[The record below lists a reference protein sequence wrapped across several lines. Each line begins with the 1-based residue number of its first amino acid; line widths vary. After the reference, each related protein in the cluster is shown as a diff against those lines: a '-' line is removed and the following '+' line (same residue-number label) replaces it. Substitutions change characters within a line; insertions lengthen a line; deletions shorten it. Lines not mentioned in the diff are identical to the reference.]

1 MTAEHAPRIL
11 YQVKQVELA
20 VRGRLDDVVR
30 PHGITVTQY
39 TALTV
44 LEQHPGMS
52 SSQLARHA
60 FVTAQAME
68 GIVRALVDAGL
79 RGLGLVAWGGA
90 GVAGGLIA
98 RDRDPENRRRMA
110 ISLTPAGVALLS
122 ACRDDV
128 DRIEAVAF
136 GGRSG
141 SERAALGRWLQEARR
156 ALEQSTEPVD

>member
-52 SSQLARHA
+52 SAQLARHA

-68 GIVRALVDAGL
+68 GIVRALVDA
-79 RGLGLVAWGGA
+79 R
-90 GVAGGLIA
+90 LID
-98 RDRDPENRRRMA
+98 RVRDPENRRRMA

-122 ACRDDV
+122 ACRGDV
-128 DRIEAVAF
+128 DRIEAEAF
-136 GGRSG
+136 ARLTA
-141 SERAALGRWLQEARR
+141 SERTALGRWLQDARR
-156 ALEQSTEPVD
+156 ALEESARPVD

>member
-52 SSQLARHA
+52 SAQLARHA

-79 RGLGLVAWGGA
+79 IDRV
-90 GVAGGLIA
+90 
-98 RDRDPENRRRMA
+98 RDPENRRRMA

-122 ACRDDV
+122 ACRGDV
-128 DRIEAVAF
+128 DRIEAEAF
-136 GGRSG
+136 ARLTA
-141 SERAALGRWLQEARR
+141 SERTALGRWLQDARR
-156 ALEQSTEPVD
+156 ALEESARPVD

>member
-52 SSQLARHA
+52 SAQLARHA
-60 FVTAQAME
+60 FVSAQAME

-79 RGLGLVAWGGA
+79 IDRV
-90 GVAGGLIA
+90 
-98 RDRDPENRRRMA
+98 RDPENRRRMA
-110 ISLTPAGVALLS
+110 ISLTPAGVALLV
-122 ACRDDV
+122 ACRSDV
-128 DRIEAVAF
+128 DRIEAEAF
-136 GGRSG
+136 AGLSDA
-141 SERAALGRWLQEARR
+141 ERAALGRWLQDARR
-156 ALEQSTEPVD
+156 ALE

>member
-52 SSQLARHA
+52 SAQLARHA
-60 FVTAQAME
+60 FVSAQAME
-68 GIVRALVDAGL
+68 GIVRALVD
-79 RGLGLVAWGGA
+79 
-90 GVAGGLIA
+90 GGLID
-98 RDRDPENRRRMA
+98 RVRDPENRRRMA
-110 ISLTPAGVALLS
+110 ISLTPAGTALLE
-122 ACRDDV
+122 ACRGDV
-128 DRIEAVAF
+128 DRIEDEAF
-136 GGRSG
+136 AGLST
-141 SERAALGRWLQEARR
+141 SERAALGRWLQDARR
-156 ALEQSTEPVD
+156 ALERSARPVD

>member
-52 SSQLARHA
+52 SAQLARHA

-79 RGLGLVAWGGA
+79 IDRV
-90 GVAGGLIA
+90 
-98 RDRDPENRRRMA
+98 RDPENRRRMA
-110 ISLTPAGVALLS
+110 ISLTPAGVALLA

-136 GGRSG
+136 GGRSR
-141 SERAALGRWLQEARR
+141 SERAALGRWLQDARR
-156 ALEQSTEPVD
+156 ALEESARPVD

>member
-52 SSQLARHA
+52 SAQLARHA

-79 RGLGLVAWGGA
+79 IDRT
-90 GVAGGLIA
+90 
-98 RDRDPENRRRMA
+98 RDAENRRRMA
-110 ISLTPAGVALLS
+110 ISLTPGGVALLA

-136 GGRSG
+136 GGRSEA
-141 SERAALGRWLQEARR
+141 ERAALGRWLQEARH
-156 ALEQSTEPVD
+156 ALEASGVPVD

>member
-52 SSQLARHA
+52 SAQLARHA

-79 RGLGLVAWGGA
+79 IDRV
-90 GVAGGLIA
+90 
-98 RDRDPENRRRMA
+98 RDPENRRRMA
-110 ISLTPAGVALLS
+110 ISLTPAGVALLA

>member
-52 SSQLARHA
+52 SAQLARHA

-79 RGLGLVAWGGA
+79 IDRV
-90 GVAGGLIA
+90 
-98 RDRDPENRRRMA
+98 RDPENRRRMA

-136 GGRSG
+136 GGRSR
-141 SERAALGRWLQEARR
+141 SERAALGRWLQDARR
-156 ALEQSTEPVD
+156 ALEESARPVD

>member
-20 VRGRLDDVVR
+20 VRGRLDAVVR

-52 SSQLARHA
+52 SAQLARHA
-60 FVTAQAME
+60 FVSAQSME
-68 GIVRALVDAGL
+68 GIVRALAEAGL
-79 RGLGLVAWGGA
+79 IER
-90 GVAGGLIA
+90 A
-98 RDRDPENRRRMA
+98 RDADNRRRMT
-110 ISLTPAGVALLS
+110 ISLTPAGTALLA

-128 DRIEAVAF
+128 DRIEAEAF
-136 GGRSG
+136 AGLSSTERS
-141 SERAALGRWLQEARR
+141 ALGRWLQDARR
-156 ALEQSTEPVD
+156 ALEQSPPLTD

>member
-79 RGLGLVAWGGA
+79 IDRV
-90 GVAGGLIA
+90 
-98 RDRDPENRRRMA
+98 RDPENRRRMA

>member
-52 SSQLARHA
+52 SAQLARHA

-79 RGLGLVAWGGA
+79 IDRV
-90 GVAGGLIA
+90 
-98 RDRDPENRRRMA
+98 RDPENRRRMA

>member
-52 SSQLARHA
+52 SAQLARHA

-68 GIVRALVDAGL
+68 GIVRALADA
-79 RGLGLVAWGGA
+79 R
-90 GVAGGLIA
+90 LIE
-98 RDRDPENRRRMA
+98 RVRDPDNRRRMA
-110 ISLTPAGVALLS
+110 ISLTPGGVALLA

-136 GGRSG
+136 GGRSEA
-141 SERAALGRWLQEARR
+141 ERAALGRWLQEARH
-156 ALEQSTEPVD
+156 ALEASAVPVD

>member
-52 SSQLARHA
+52 SAQLARHA
-60 FVTAQAME
+60 FVSAQAME

-79 RGLGLVAWGGA
+79 IDRV
-90 GVAGGLIA
+90 
-98 RDRDPENRRRMA
+98 RDPGNRRRMA
-110 ISLTPAGVALLS
+110 ISLTPAGVALLV
-122 ACRDDV
+122 ACRSDV
-128 DRIEAVAF
+128 DRIEAEAF
-136 GGRSG
+136 AGLSA
-141 SERAALGRWLQEARR
+141 SERVRLGTWLQDARR
-156 ALEQSTEPVD
+156 ALEESH

>member
-52 SSQLARHA
+52 SAQLARHA

-79 RGLGLVAWGGA
+79 IDRT
-90 GVAGGLIA
+90 
-98 RDRDPENRRRMA
+98 RDPENRRRMA
-110 ISLTPAGVALLS
+110 ISLTPGGVALLA

-136 GGRSG
+136 GSRSEA
-141 SERAALGRWLQEARR
+141 ERAALGRWLQEARH
-156 ALEQSTEPVD
+156 ALEASAVPVD

>member
-52 SSQLARHA
+52 SAQLARHA

-79 RGLGLVAWGGA
+79 IVRT
-90 GVAGGLIA
+90 
-98 RDRDPENRRRMA
+98 RDPDNRRRMA
-110 ISLTPAGVALLS
+110 ISLTPGGVALLA

-136 GGRSG
+136 GGRSEA
-141 SERAALGRWLQEARR
+141 ERAALGRWLQEARH
-156 ALEQSTEPVD
+156 ALEESAVPVD

>member
-52 SSQLARHA
+52 SAQLARHA

-79 RGLGLVAWGGA
+79 IDRT
-90 GVAGGLIA
+90 
-98 RDRDPENRRRMA
+98 RDPENRRRMA
-110 ISLTPAGVALLS
+110 ISLTPGGVALLA

-128 DRIEAVAF
+128 DRIEAMAF
-136 GGRSG
+136 GGRSEA
-141 SERAALGRWLQEARR
+141 ERAALGRWLQEARH
-156 ALEQSTEPVD
+156 ALEASAVPVD

>member
-52 SSQLARHA
+52 SAQLARHA

-68 GIVRALVDAGL
+68 GIVRALADA
-79 RGLGLVAWGGA
+79 R
-90 GVAGGLIA
+90 LIE
-98 RDRDPENRRRMA
+98 RVRDPDNRRRMA
-110 ISLTPAGVALLS
+110 ISLTPGGVALLA

-136 GGRSG
+136 GSRSEA
-141 SERAALGRWLQEARR
+141 ERAALGRWLQEARH
-156 ALEQSTEPVD
+156 ALEASAVPVD

>member
-20 VRGRLDDVVR
+20 VRGRLDAVVR

-52 SSQLARHA
+52 SAQLARHA
-60 FVTAQAME
+60 FVSAQAME
-68 GIVRALVDAGL
+68 GIVRALEEA
-79 RGLGLVAWGGA
+79 R
-90 GVAGGLIA
+90 LIERA
-98 RDRDPENRRRMA
+98 RDPQNRRRMT
-110 ISLTPAGVALLS
+110 ISLTPAGVALLA

-128 DRIEAVAF
+128 DRIEGEAF
-136 GGRSG
+136 ASLSAQQRGQ
-141 SERAALGRWLQEARR
+141 LGRWLQEARK
-156 ALEQSTEPVD
+156 ALEQPSAPVD

>member
-52 SSQLARHA
+52 SAQLARHA

-79 RGLGLVAWGGA
+79 IDRT
-90 GVAGGLIA
+90 
-98 RDRDPENRRRMA
+98 RDPENRRRMA
-110 ISLTPAGVALLS
+110 ISLTAAGVALLA

-128 DRIEAVAF
+128 DRIESVAF
-136 GGRSG
+136 GGRSA
-141 SERAALGRWLQEARR
+141 SERAALGSWLQEARH
-156 ALEQSTEPVD
+156 ALEESAAPVD